1 MQMDKNNNLIYE
13 GQYHRVEWHYDEK
26 GYSQPYEYFVK
37 SNSNQ
42 KRKFLIL
49 IKKMADFGVIFDKTK
64 FRNEGDGIY
73 AFKPQPDRYLCFFFD
88 DKKIIVTNAFKKKSD
103 KLPICEKEKA
113 LKIMRAYKER
123 SESAI
128 RKD

>member
-1 MQMDKNNNLIYE
+1 MDKNTNLIYE
-13 GQYHRVEWHYDEK
+13 GQYHRVEWYYDEK
-26 GYSQPYEYFVK
+26 GHSQPYEYFVK

-64 FRNEGDGIY
+64 FRNEGEGIY

-88 DKKIIVTNAFKKKSD
+88 DKKIIVTNAFRKKSD
-103 KLPICEKEKA
+103 KLPVNEKEKA
-113 LKIMRAYKER
+113 LKIMRAYKDSLEFT
-123 SESAI
+123 A